1 MYEQRRVNFE
11 MTSVMNQLRI
21 WMELE
26 HILLRIVVE
35 TIDELDLLQIISSVG
50 ILNWNIEVLDMN

>member
-50 ILNWNIEVLDMN
+50 IHNWNIEVLDMN